1 MGLLPASEGSIEEL
15 ASASSSG
22 STNPAS
28 LIPIC
33 SLVVTL
39 SMKADNRGR
48 ARWREHKV
56 LSLRWTVVLE
66 RRRFHARRAFV
77 DGAYRIAHKAG
88 SHLAQQCLWAPSR
101 ESIETRWWSLE
112 EARKRWRPLVNGRLD
127 AERTIW
133 ICNSTP
139 VRMARGL
146 DEDACDALLEVDLIW
161 PANHIRGIHENGL
174 FVGYGNEG
182 VAREHT
188 WVETMREGSE

>member
-133 ICNSTP
+133 ICKC
-139 VRMARGL
+139 VRRIRSIFRPLQSLDSALYRVLSALGTITLCVLPGGL
-146 DEDACDALLEVDLIW
+146 Q
-161 PANHIRGIHENGL
+161 G
-174 FVGYGNEG
+174 FK
-182 VAREHT
+182 
-188 WVETMREGSE
+188 